1 MDISV
6 IIVNYNVRYFI
17 EQCLISVFKSIQD
30 LNVEVIVVDN
40 ASVDNSVSAIKNKF
54 PDVHLIANKEN
65 VGFAKA
71 NNQAIKIAKGKYFLL
86 LNPDTLIE
94 EDTLTKIFGFME
106 NNPDAGALGVKMIDG
121 EGKFLP
127 ESKRGLPTL
136 SSSLFRFSGLSK
148 LFPKSRIFNRYN
160 LGYLD
165 EDEIH
170 EIDVLSGAFMFVRT
184 EILPKVG
191 LLDEAFFM
199 YGEDIDYSYRI
210 QKAGYKIY
218 YYPETTIVHFKGEST
233 KKSSLKY
240 HNIFYK
246 AMAIFAKKHYGGK
259 AINPLLWI
267 INIAVFGLA
276 VSSYLNKVL
285 KTYFLPIIDALS
297 FFAVFIIVQKFWAN
311 YHFHDSDYYDIKRT
325 GYLFAVF
332 SLLWVVSIALNRGY
346 KKNKIVNSI
355 KGLAIGSLLILAFYS
370 LLPEQYRFSRAI
382 ILLSSLGSIL
392 VMIFVRFLMKTL
404 LPSIFGKDENRLRT
418 VIVGMEDNVDR
429 VKRIMDINGISYNF
443 IGALYPENDKTK
455 SFSEEFL
462 GDISYLDSIIDSMS
476 VDEVIFCLGKL
487 KMSDVVEI
495 MRSIGH
501 KTQVKIVPDEE
512 SAIIGSSGRNSR
524 GEFYKLDM
532 DLNLAKNNI
541 KLGKYTFDFVISL
554 ILLILYPLIFIFNN
568 ELKFKD
574 ILEVLLLKKTWISYI
589 QNDSDIEALP
599 KIKKGIYN
607 LSFKENLAGISQ
619 KDIHN
624 MNLTYARDFS
634 YSLDIEYLFKH
645 LFKE

>member
-1 MDISV
+1 
-6 IIVNYNVRYFI
+6 
-17 EQCLISVFKSIQD
+17 
-30 LNVEVIVVDN
+30 
-40 ASVDNSVSAIKNKF
+40 
-54 PDVHLIANKEN
+54 
-65 VGFAKA
+65 
-71 NNQAIKIAKGKYFLL
+71 
-86 LNPDTLIE
+86 
-94 EDTLTKIFGFME
+94 
-106 NNPDAGALGVKMIDG
+106 
-121 EGKFLP
+121 
-127 ESKRGLPTL
+127 
-136 SSSLFRFSGLSK
+136 
-148 LFPKSRIFNRYN
+148 
-160 LGYLD
+160 
-165 EDEIH
+165 
-170 EIDVLSGAFMFVRT
+170 
-184 EILPKVG
+184 
-191 LLDEAFFM
+191 M

-233 KKSSLKY
+233 KKSSIKY

-276 VSSYLNKVL
+276 VSSYLNKIL
-285 KTYFLPIIDALS
+285 KTYFLPIIDVLS
-297 FFAVFIIVQKFWAN
+297 FFAVFIVVQKFWAN
-311 YHFHDSDYYDIKRT
+311 YHFHNPAYYDIKRT

-332 SLLWVVSIALNRGY
+332 SILWVVSIALNKGY

-355 KGLAIGSLLILAFYS
+355 KGLAIGSILILAFYS

-382 ILLSSLGSIL
+382 IILSSLGSIL
-392 VMIFVRFLMKTL
+392 VMISVRFLMKML
-404 LPSIFGKDENRLRT
+404 LPSIFGKDDNKIRT

-455 SFSEEFL
+455 SLGEDFL
-462 GDISYLDSIIDSMS
+462 GDISSLDSIIDSMS
-476 VDEVIFCLGKL
+476 VDEVIFCIGKL

-532 DLNLAKNNI
+532 DLNLAKNSI
-541 KLGKYTFDFVISL
+541 RLGKYTFDFVISL

-568 ELKFKD
+568 RLKLRSIF
-574 ILEVLLLKKTWISYI
+574 EVLFLKKTWISYI
-589 QNDSDIEALP
+589 QTDSDIEALP
-599 KIKKGIYN
+599 KVKKGIYN
-607 LSFKENLAGISQ
+607 LSFKENLSGVSQ

-624 MNLTYARDFS
+624 MNLTYAKDFS

-645 LFKE
+645 LFKD